1 MKVGDKMLCIKTK
14 IINSEA
20 YSYAKIVK
28 DRYYVVSGVSSSL
41 IYVQNGN
48 YTASFRTET
57 FYEYFASDSYIRK
70 LKLDKINESKS

>member
-1 MKVGDKMLCIKTK
+1 MKVGDSKLCIKTK
-14 IINSEA
+14 LLDIRP
-20 YSYAKIVK
+20 YRYAKIVK

-41 IYVQNGN
+41 IYVQNGS

-70 LKLDKINESKS
+70 LKLDKINDSI